1 MPRMTDRFEV
11 SRTIPADASA
21 IFAVLC
27 SPHGHLAI
35 DSSGM
40 IMSVVDE
47 KPVGAVGDRFAL
59 KMHRDS
65 LGDLALG
72 RYDVTVV
79 ITDYDQDREI
89 AWTVESPLVDEPIN
103 HRYGYRLRP
112 VDGGTEVTSYYDW
125 SQINEIWRD
134 RDFGEAGVVRFPII
148 PEATLRNTL
157 GILERTVVQA

>member
-1 MPRMTDRFEV
+1 MTDRFEV
-11 SRTIPADASA
+11 SRTIPADPTD

-27 SPHGHLAI
+27 DPHGHLAI

-40 IMSVVDE
+40 IMSVAGGV
-47 KPVGAVGDRFAL
+47 PVGGVGDRFDL

-79 ITDYDQDREI
+79 ITAFEQDREI

-103 HRYGYRLRP
+103 HFYGYRLSP

-125 SQINEIWRD
+125 SQISPVWRD
-134 RDFGEAGVVRFPII
+134 RDFGEAGTVRFPII

-157 GILERTVVQA
+157 GILERTVVK

>member
-1 MPRMTDRFEV
+1 MTERFEV
-11 SRTIPADASA
+11 SRTIPAEAGD

-27 SPHGHLAI
+27 DPHGHLAI

-40 IMSVVDE
+40 IMSVAGGV
-47 KPVGAVGDRFAL
+47 PVSGVGDRFDL

-79 ITDYDQDREI
+79 ITAYEQDREI
-89 AWTVESPLVDEPIN
+89 AWTVESPLVDVPIN
-103 HRYGYRLRP
+103 HVYGYRLRP

-125 SQINEIWRD
+125 SQISDVWRD

-148 PEATLRNTL
+148 PEATLRNSL
-157 GILERTVVQA
+157 GILERTVVK

>member
-1 MPRMTDRFEV
+1 MIDRFEV
-11 SRTIPADASA
+11 SRTIPADAA
-21 IFAVLC
+21 DIFAVLC
-27 SPHGHLAI
+27 DPYGHLAI

-40 IMSVVDE
+40 IMSVAGGA
-47 KPVGAVGDRFAL
+47 PVTGVGDRFDL

-79 ITDYDQDREI
+79 ITAFEPDREI

-103 HRYGYRLRP
+103 HFYGYRLRP

-125 SQINEIWRD
+125 SQVNPLWRD

-148 PEATLRNTL
+148 PEATLRNSL
-157 GILERTVVQA
+157 GILERTVVK